1 MSFSPHLE
9 EKKLLVGK
17 INGFFGVLGWVKI
30 FSYTNPR
37 KNILEYQ
44 PWYFVDNE
52 TYKVIEITTG
62 REQSKTIV
70 AQVKGINNREEALQ
84 LIGKDLYINKEQ
96 LPELDNDAHYWYE
109 LTGFRV
115 INKNEVDLGIVDYLV
130 DTGSNHV
137 LVTKGETE
145 HWIPYIEPFLVSVNK
160 HKKVISVD
168 WDENF

>member
-1 MSFSPHLE
+1 MALSPHLD

-17 INGFFGVLGWVKI
+17 INGFFGVQGWVKI
-30 FSYTNPR
+30 FSYTKPR
-37 KNILEYQ
+37 KNILKYQ
-44 PWYFVDNE
+44 PWYFIDNE
-52 TYKVIEITTG
+52 TYKVIEITSG

-70 AQVKGINNREEALQ
+70 AQVKGINNRDEAVQ
-84 LIGKDLYINKEQ
+84 LIGKDLYINKDQ
-96 LPELDNDAHYWYE
+96 LPELDNDAHYWHE
-109 LTGFRV
+109 LIGFRV
-115 INKNEVDLGIVDYLV
+115 TNKNEVDLGIVDYLV

-137 LVTKGETE
+137 LVIKGDTE

>member
-1 MSFSPHLE
+1 M
-9 EKKLLVGK
+9 
-17 INGFFGVLGWVKI
+17 
-30 FSYTNPR
+30 
-37 KNILEYQ
+37 
-44 PWYFVDNE
+44 
-52 TYKVIEITTG
+52 
-62 REQSKTIV
+62 
-70 AQVKGINNREEALQ
+70 
-84 LIGKDLYINKEQ
+84 
-96 LPELDNDAHYWYE
+96 PELDNDAHYWYE

-145 HWIPYIEPFLVSVNK
+145 HWIPYIEPFLVSVDK